1 MSARRPAQV
10 PAQVTGGSAVTSA
23 SPASLTRV
31 MEHYQSQTGPA
42 R

>member
-1 MSARRPAQV
+1 MTPRFPLAA
-10 PAQVTGGSAVTSA
+10 AVTSA

-31 MEHYQSQTGPA
+31 MKHRHPQTGSA